1 VWPDSWW
8 SAPPGDA
15 FAARHCRI
23 ALAHGAWSEPTCRT
37 RHLFVSDE
45 TVVLP
50 LTVGRVAVRST
61 LGRPI
66 PCGGLAPKASRGT
79 PSSSSPP
86 SVNGLPCGVRWL
98 PSRCR
103 CSWTSGRSPRPDGA
117 ARPVRPGHVNSVVYS
132 YRSPYLLS
140 LGVLTTSQC
149 ARFRGRR
156 GGRRRPRR
164 IRCHS
169 FFRRCRCRST
179 AYTQGPT
186 LDGRPKPKT
195 TWRRSTDTVP
205 RPHRSGCRPRGPGLP
220 TPAER
225 RHAVH
230 HSGSSP
236 YPTAPLPIA
245 LIRRNPS
252 AGPEP
257 GPRVRRRRE
266 PTLGRARS

>member
-1 VWPDSWW
+1 MWPDSWW

-50 LTVGRVAVRST
+50 LTVGRGAVRST
-61 LGRPI
+61 SGRPI

-179 AYTQGPT
+179 AYTHGPA

-195 TWRRSTDTVP
+195 TWRRSTVP

-245 LIRRNPS
+245 LTRRNPS